1 MIDLKNL
8 TIEKAHNDLKNG
20 AYTVRELCEAYLK
33 KIAENNERLNV
44 YRQVF
49 DDVLAQA
56 DVAQQR
62 FTDGTA
68 TVLTGIPVALKDN
81 ILIAGKHAGAS
92 SKILEAYV
100 SPFGSTVVQLL
111 KDAGVVFLGHTN
123 LDEFAMGSSTEYSAY
138 GVTKNPLDETR
149 VAGGSSGGSAAAV
162 AADMA
167 LAAFGTD
174 TCGSI
179 RLPAAFC
186 GLVGLLPTY
195 GAVSRSG
202 IIAMGSSL
210 DQVGP
215 ITKTVRDTELIFQ
228 TIAKQD
234 PLDAT
239 TLPTQMRL
247 LHKAPANKTI
257 GVPRAFLEGV
267 SPDVLANFNTVLDG
281 LKLKGYHIVDISL
294 PLVKYSLATYYI
306 VMPSEVSSNLARYDG
321 VRYGARA
328 TETNLENLYKETRG
342 RGFGKEVRRRILLG
356 AYILSHGH
364 YDAYYTKA
372 LRVREQVKKEL
383 RTMFQSVDLIAT
395 PTTPVVAFRP
405 GEKTKDPVAM
415 YLADIFAA
423 PGNIANIPAISIP
436 SGFGEDGLP
445 TGIQF
450 MANTLNESTLFEA
463 GKDVEQITK

>member
-8 TIEKAHNDLKNG
+8 TIEKAHNDLKSG
-20 AYTVRELCEAYLK
+20 TYTVRELCEAYLK
-33 KIAENNERLNV
+33 NIALNNERLNV
-44 YRQVF
+44 YREVF

-56 DVAQQR
+56 DVAQKR

-68 TVLTGIPVALKDN
+68 TLLTGVPVALKDN

-100 SPFGSTVVQLL
+100 SPSDSTVVRLL
-111 KDAGVVFLGHTN
+111 KEAGVIFLGHTN

-215 ITKTVRDTELIFQ
+215 ITKTVRDTEIIFE

-239 TLPTQMRL
+239 TLSAQMRL
-247 LHKAPANKTI
+247 DHKAPLNKTI

-267 SPDVLANFNTVLDG
+267 SPEVLANFNTMLDG
-281 LKLKGYHIVDISL
+281 LKAKGYHIVDISL

-321 VRYGARA
+321 VRYGERS
-328 TETNLENLYKETRG
+328 TESNLENLYKETRG
-342 RGFGKEVRRRILLG
+342 GGFGKEVRRRILLG

-372 LRVREQVKKEL
+372 LKVREQVKKEL

-395 PTTPVVAFRP
+395 PTAPMVAFRP

-423 PGNIANIPAISIP
+423 PGNIANIPSLSIP
-436 SGFGEDGLP
+436 SGVGEGGLP

-450 MANTLNESTLFEA
+450 MANTLDEATLFQA
-463 GKDVEQITK
+463 GKDVEEIIK